1 MPSTDNEETLR
12 AYSGMIGAF
21 ALLEDLMPDP
31 LPRLCR
37 TVLIMF
43 MPDVPSYFGI
53 PSVPAIPP
61 NLSITLVEIDD
72 IQPLSRFEVM
82 LRRAQ
87 QQLCP
92 GIVVILKV
100 ARDVGRDYRPRMGE
114 QRMVLRQGFWVGDV
128 ECGAEK
134 AVRGV

>member
-1 MPSTDNEETLR
+1 MASL
-12 AYSGMIGAF
+12 AYSHY
-21 ALLEDLMPDP
+21 LEDLTPDA
-31 LPRLCR
+31 LPQLRR
-37 TVLIMF
+37 TVLMIF

-53 PSVPAIPP
+53 PSVPTIPLNP
-61 NLSITLVEIDD
+61 SITLVEIDD
-72 IQPLSRFEVM
+72 IQPLSRFEIM

-114 QRMVLRQGFWVGDV
+114 QRMVLWQGFWVGDV